1 MAKKKK
7 EKKKKE
13 EKKDLEN
20 DGLEIIKNR
29 KYAALFKDS
38 GKLYISV
45 SIPRQE
51 NQLSMLSGEIFN
63 KLHKKIKN
71 SGLPLKIY
79 SVAFPGNRDSTKVL
93 YLLLDEKANANAEE
107 VFEKVYELFNESIL
121 ESSFSDPMRFMT
133 VQEASMSFS
142 IRTAQMMKE
151 LKSLQGKA
159 CKREGDVKS

>member
-51 NQLSMLSGEIFN
+51 NQLSILSGEIFN

-71 SGLPLKIY
+71 SGLPLKIH
-79 SVAFPGNRDSTKVL
+79 SVTFLGNRDSTKIL
-93 YLLLDEKANANAEE
+93 YLLDEKANAEE

-151 LKSLQGKA
+151 LKALQGKA
-159 CKREGDVKS
+159 RKREGDVKS

>member
-1 MAKKKK
+1 LILAKKKK
-7 EKKKKE
+7 EKKKE

-93 YLLLDEKANANAEE
+93 YLLPDEKANAEE